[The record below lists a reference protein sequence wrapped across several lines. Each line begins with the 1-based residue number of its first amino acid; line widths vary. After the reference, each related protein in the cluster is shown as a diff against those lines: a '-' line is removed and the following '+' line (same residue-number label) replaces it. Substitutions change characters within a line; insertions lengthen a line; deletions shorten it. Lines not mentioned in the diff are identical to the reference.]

1 MGFSTPKPPFNLAA
15 FLSEK
20 GTPRSS
26 RKPQWK
32 RRTPTSASESEVS
45 AEDQSEDV
53 AESSAEG
60 ADKAE

>member
-1 MGFSTPKPPFNLAA
+1 MGFSTPKPPFNLAQ

-45 AEDQSEDV
+45 SDDQSDAA
-53 AESSAEG
+53 AESPSEG
-60 ADKAE
+60 ADKPE